1 MAQGDVNLWTSSV
14 WNALVPEAARVA
26 VSTVSNAVGAIVAED
41 GRLVLPLLAQPLS
54 SVVAISANSRC
65 LYCP

>member
-1 MAQGDVNLWTSSV
+1 MNQTDTHPPA
-14 WNALVPEAARVA
+14 AMLVLNGKSAGEEAARVA

-54 SVVAISANSRC
+54 SAVAIPKSRC
-65 LYCP
+65 LN